1 MSMLAKRVIPTILC
15 KGTKQV
21 KGQRFVNDRV
31 IGHAMQ
37 SCRIHAQRGV
47 DELVLLDVSAT
58 EEGREPDYDSI
69 ERLTES
75 CFIPIAVGGGINKIE
90 HIRKLLASGADKI
103 VLGAAQMDLGF
114 VKEAADTFGSQAI
127 VVSLNHWDDA
137 AEFMT
142 YKAGEYERLGV
153 GEILLQGITK
163 DGAMKGYD
171 LETIG
176 MVSQGIEIPVIAS
189 GGCSGYEDMY
199 RAIEAGASA
208 VAAGALF
215 QFTDATPKEA
225 VLYLAKRG
233 MEVRL

>member
-1 MSMLAKRVIPTILC
+1 MLAKRVIPTILC

-21 KGQRFVNDRV
+21 KGKRFVNDRV
-31 IGHAMQ
+31 VGHAMQ

-58 EEGREPDYDSI
+58 KEGREPDYDSI

-90 HIRKLLASGADKI
+90 HIRKLLASGADKVVI
-103 VLGAAQMDLGF
+103 GAARKDPDF
-114 VKEAADTFGSQAI
+114 IKNAADTFGSQAI
-127 VVSLNHWDDA
+127 VISLEHISGEP
-137 AEFMT
+137 EFIT
-142 YKAGEYERLGV
+142 CRSAKYESFGA

-163 DGAMKGYD
+163 DGTMKGYD

-176 MVSQGIEIPVIAS
+176 MVSQGVEIPVIAS

-199 RAIEAGASA
+199 RALEAGASA
-208 VAAGALF
+208 VSAGALF